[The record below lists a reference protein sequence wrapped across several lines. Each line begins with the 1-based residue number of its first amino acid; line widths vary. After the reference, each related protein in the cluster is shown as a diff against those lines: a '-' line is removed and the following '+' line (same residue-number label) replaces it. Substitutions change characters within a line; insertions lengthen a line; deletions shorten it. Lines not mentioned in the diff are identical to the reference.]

1 MNIAVCYILQVL
13 CFVLNP
19 FSQAFG
25 PIDGNCTQSAIG
37 RAIVNDWLFKQQQEF
52 DEGRP
57 LGRLHTAYIPIRS
70 FGTFDSQNSP
80 RRNNDDAF
88 HKSPCLVYF
97 TPVGL
102 HESSSYVTFGKRDRT
117 IAGENVVYHARDKE
131 RFSSNIQHGKVI
143 GLSNHRATWRPSPFF
158 ESIHTV
164 QDYIAIYSCSD
175 LCNMEA
181 LAARLM
187 ISSSFF
193 FLLVFGNVLLSFPS
207 PTISSHSFYFN
218 FDLLDLY
225 TSKGNSNSSVSG
237 AS

>member
-1 MNIAVCYILQVL
+1 M
-13 CFVLNP
+13 NP
-19 FSQAFG
+19 FLQAFG

-131 RFSSNIQHGKVI
+131 RFSSNIYSMERSLGCPIIEQHGDLL
-143 GLSNHRATWRPSPFF
+143 LSLSLYTQSKTILP
-158 ESIHTV
+158 
-164 QDYIAIYSCSD
+164 YIA
-175 LCNMEA
+175 A
-181 LAARLM
+181 LISVIWKRLP
-187 ISSSFF
+187 
-193 FLLVFGNVLLSFPS
+193 LVL
-207 PTISSHSFYFN
+207 
-218 FDLLDLY
+218 
-225 TSKGNSNSSVSG
+225 
-237 AS
+237 